1 MHIEGVNNID
11 PVIKKISFNQNG
23 KMDVY
28 LDDGRIIIVPLS
40 LFPSIK
46 KLNFTERKKWQIL
59 DDSGFTFENGDEVYH
74 IEQVLGRYDDYKF
87 NL

>member
-1 MHIEGVNNID
+1 MEGIID
-11 PVIKKISFNQNG
+11 TKPVINTIKFTKKG